1 VNEEN
6 LEELFQIWNIHVMA
20 SAETEDNI
28 KLYIYLKK
36 HADVACTEVEVNK
49 QVETVTLIVKSEN
62 EEFAGFVCKYI
73 EGFLKINDLI

>member
-1 VNEEN
+1 
-6 LEELFQIWNIHVMA
+6 MA

-36 HADVACTEVEVNK
+36 HGDVACTEVEVNK
-49 QVETVTLIVKSEN
+49 QVETITLIVKSEN